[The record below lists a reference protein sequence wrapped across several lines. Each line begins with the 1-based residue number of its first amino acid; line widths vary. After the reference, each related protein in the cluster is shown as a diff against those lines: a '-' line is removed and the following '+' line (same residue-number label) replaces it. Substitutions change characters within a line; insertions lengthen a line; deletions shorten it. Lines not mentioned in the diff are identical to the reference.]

1 MFPTPPSLEQ
11 HIMGYSPMN
20 PGGKEYGAV
29 EGGAGLTLVDGSQL
43 SSLYRM
49 EVEEG
54 FCSPKPS
61 ELKVHRNT
69 EIHSL
74 MKTYF
79 SVRERVG
86 GDPMVLI
93 SEIAFIIL

>member
-61 ELKVHRNT
+61 ELKVHTHTHTNR
-69 EIHSL
+69 IQVCH
-74 MKTYF
+74 F
-79 SVRERVG
+79 
-86 GDPMVLI
+86 
-93 SEIAFIIL
+93 